1 MKIQD
6 LADRVAAEHQVGKA
20 EAKRIVTTVLDAIT
34 SAAREGQEVSLPGFG
49 KFKVQHRP
57 ERQARNP
64 RTGETVT
71 VAAMR
76 KLVYQ
81 PAKVVKDALNGVAV
95 ATSHAVGGAGK
106 AGASKPAGQAGA
118 GARSK
123 RASRSM

>member
-6 LADRVAAEHQVGKA
+6 LADRVAAEHKVGKA

-81 PAKVVKDALNGVAV
+81 PAKVVKDALNGVAMTAQDV
-95 ATSHAVGGAGK
+95 AAAVGG
-106 AGASKPAGQAGA
+106 SI
-118 GARSK
+118 ARIPH
-123 RASRSM
+123 M